1 MHSKTHLLL
10 LGLATLVVA
19 GPLSAN
25 VLLPGQCAGMAC
37 TGTSVS
43 GTLDTF
49 TIANPGTFLTGVTTN
64 VNQGSIAG
72 IFRSAVYRNSA
83 NGLDFYYQFENN
95 SATAQINRITTVNF
109 GVFSTDV
116 GFVTTDIDNTGGAG
130 SGGTAVNFVAG
141 SQAPVAA
148 DRSAAPGATIGFDF
162 RGGTETIAP
171 GEVSRI
177 FVIRTNATGW
187 SAGSTFM
194 INGGVAS
201 VASFQPIP
209 EPGTYA
215 LMGAGLLALGMIRRK
230 LNR

>member
-1 MHSKTHLLL
+1 MNIKKSLLIGAAAL
-10 LGLATLVVA
+10 VLAA
-19 GPLSAN
+19 PLSAN
-25 VLLPGQCAGMAC
+25 VLLPGQCAGLDC

-43 GTLDTF
+43 STLETF
-49 TIANPGTFLTGVTTN
+49 TITNPGTFLTGVTTN
-64 VNQGSIAG
+64 VSQGGISG
-72 IFRSAVYRNSA
+72 IFRSAVYRNST
-83 NGLDFYYQFENN
+83 NGLDFYYQFQN
-95 SATAQINRITTVNF
+95 SSPTSEINRITTINF
-109 GVFSTDV
+109 GVFSTNV
-116 GFVTTDIDNTGGAG
+116 GFVTTDIDSTGGAG

-148 DRSAAPGATIGFDF
+148 DRSSTPGATIGFDF
-162 RGGTETIAP
+162 RGGTDTIAP

-201 VASFQPIP
+201 VASFQPVP
-209 EPGTYA
+209 EPSTYA

-230 LNR
+230 LR